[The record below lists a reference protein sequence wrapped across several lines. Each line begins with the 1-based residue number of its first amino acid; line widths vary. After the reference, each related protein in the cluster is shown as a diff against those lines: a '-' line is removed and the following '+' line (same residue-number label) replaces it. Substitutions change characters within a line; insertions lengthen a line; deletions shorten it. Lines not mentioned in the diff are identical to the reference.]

1 MPGRRLK
8 AGLAASLIAASLV
21 AAGAAAEPAL
31 VEVENL
37 VLRADGGFQP
47 RTLPRRQFAPTEFRA
62 WASVRTKDGTAP
74 PPLRQVV
81 VEFDRDGRLDVG
93 GLPRCDPAL
102 IAEAGPKRARRLCAA
117 ARVGSGRIRARVG
130 LGGLLLPASVP
141 LSLFNGPRRGGN
153 PTVVVHARIP
163 APFAR
168 GYAIVAPIQR
178 RPGAFRYRVVLDL
191 PAADAGLGAI
201 TYIGVDV
208 GRRFS
213 ADGKRRSYTSARCG
227 SGVLRTHG
235 RFSFA
240 DGTVI
245 DGAVEKA
252 CTQR

>member
-1 MPGRRLK
+1 MSGRRLK
-8 AGLAASLIAASLV
+8 AGLAASLIGAVSI
-21 AAGAAAEPAL
+21 AAGAGADPAL
-31 VEVENL
+31 VEVENM

-47 RTLPRRQFAPTEFRA
+47 RILPQRRFAPTEFRA
-62 WASVRTKDGTAP
+62 WASVRTKDGTVP

-81 VEFDRDGRLDVG
+81 VDFDRDGRLDVA
-93 GLPRCDPAL
+93 GLPSCNPGQ
-102 IAEAGPKRARRLCAA
+102 IAEAGPRRARRVCAA
-117 ARVGSGRIRARVG
+117 ARVGTGRIRANVG
-130 LGGLLLPASVP
+130 LGELSLPASVP
-141 LSLFNGPRRGGN
+141 LSLFNGPRQNGN
-153 PTVVVHARIP
+153 PTVLVHARVP

-168 GYAIVAPIQR
+168 SFAIVAPVER
-178 RPGAFRYRVVLDL
+178 HRGAFRYRVVLDL
-191 PAADAGLGAI
+191 PADAGLGAI

-213 ADGKRRSYTSARCG
+213 AGGKQRSYTSARCG